1 MTLHRFALRLAPLA
15 LTALGLAFVAP
26 GVPAVAAPKKE
37 AAGGESGF
45 IGQMQVTATIM
56 HAMRPAGLL
65 QVDAG
70 LVVPDSALR
79 TRVQGL
85 GPVLRAAWRAAAQDY
100 VNRQYTR
107 GRVPDARLMAQSL
120 QAATDRVVGRP
131 GAQVVMISL
140 IAR

>member
-1 MTLHRFALRLAPLA
+1 MRRAQPATLAF
-15 LTALGLAFVAP
+15 AFVALALV
-26 GVPAVAAPKKE
+26 GPAVAAPKKE
-37 AAGGESGF
+37 SAGGESGF
-45 IGQMQVTATIM
+45 VGQMQVTATIM
-56 HAMRPAGLL
+56 QSMRPAGLL

-70 LVVPDSALR
+70 LVVPDPILR

-85 GPVLRAAWRAAAQDY
+85 GPVIRAAWRSAAQDY

-107 GRVPDARLMAQSL
+107 GRVPDARLMAANL